1 MNNVQKIGALFL
13 GIAIAVAAAAA
24 WRLWHI
30 DDIFAILG
38 VITGLGI
45 AAEACGIR
53 NASNFNLNQIQPERN
68 HEQ

>member
-45 AAEACGIR
+45 AAEACGISD
-53 NASNFNLNQIQPERN
+53 AF
-68 HEQ
+68 